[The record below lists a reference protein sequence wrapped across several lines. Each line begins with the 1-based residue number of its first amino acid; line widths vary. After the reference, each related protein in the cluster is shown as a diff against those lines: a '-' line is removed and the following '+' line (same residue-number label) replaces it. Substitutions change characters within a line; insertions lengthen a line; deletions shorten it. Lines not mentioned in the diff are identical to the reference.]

1 MKAWHSRDAPTQK
14 RYNSSEHVQLVRTRT
29 GVISVVQYHIE
40 LQQDQGMF

>member
-14 RYNSSEHVQLVRTRT
+14 SEHVQLVRTRT